1 MQVIARVRRY
11 LALRNEERAA
21 RRALEDA
28 KQVAGAK
35 ACRHFEASGRHRAT
49 GFHVLAIGPSEI
61 VVRVMYFTDHIPPD
75 RAWFAVPRQGDGPPR
90 ELAWQ
95 DVAALEPGPWR

>member
-1 MQVIARVRRY
+1 VRLIARLQRY
-11 LALRNEERAA
+11 LERRNQERAA

-35 ACRHFEASGRHRAT
+35 ACRHFEASRGVQAM
-49 GFHVLAIGPSEI
+49 GFHVLAAGPAEI

-75 RAWFAVPRQGDGPPR
+75 RAWYAISREGDGPPR
-90 ELAWQ
+90 ELTWEN
-95 DVAALEPGPWR
+95 VAALEPGPWR